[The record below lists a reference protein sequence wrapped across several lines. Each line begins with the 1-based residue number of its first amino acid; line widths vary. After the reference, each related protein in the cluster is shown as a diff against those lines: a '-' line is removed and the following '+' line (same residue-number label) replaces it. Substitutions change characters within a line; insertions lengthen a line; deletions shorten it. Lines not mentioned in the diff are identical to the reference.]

1 MIINLIIWLVI
12 GFIAGYLA
20 KLIMP
25 GPDGG
30 GVILTTILGIV
41 GAMVGGFL
49 GGVLFGNGSS
59 INDNNFSITSLIF
72 AVIGAVVV
80 LAIYRLVTGRSV
92 TS

>member
-1 MIINLIIWLVI
+1 MLINLIIWLVI
-12 GFIAGYLA
+12 GFVAGYLA

-49 GGVLFGNGSS
+49 GRMLFGSDTNANESFNLMS
-59 INDNNFSITSLIF
+59 FIM
-72 AVIGAVVV
+72 AVVGALVV
-80 LAIYRLVTGRSV
+80 LAIYRLATGRSV

>member
-1 MIINLIIWLVI
+1 MLINLIIWLVI
-12 GFIAGYLA
+12 GFVAGYLA

-49 GGVLFGNGSS
+49 GRQFFESAAN
-59 INDNNFSITSLIF
+59 INDNNFSIMSLVF
-72 AVIGAVVV
+72 AVIGAIIV
-80 LAIYRLVTGRSV
+80 LAIYRLATGRSV
-92 TS
+92 TN

>member
-1 MIINLIIWLVI
+1 MLINLIIWLVI
-12 GFIAGYLA
+12 GFVAGYLA

-49 GGVLFGNGSS
+49 GRVLFDTGAS
-59 INDNNFSITSLIF
+59 INDNNFSVMSLIM
-72 AVIGAVVV
+72 AIVGAIVV
-80 LAIYRLVTGRSV
+80 LAVYRLVTGRNV
-92 TS
+92 TN

>member
-12 GFIAGYLA
+12 GFVAGYLA

-49 GGVLFGNGSS
+49 GRTFFDTGAN
-59 INDNNFSITSLIF
+59 INNNEFSIMSLIF
-72 AVIGAVVV
+72 AVLGAIVV
-80 LAIYRLVTGRSV
+80 LAIYRLITGRNV
-92 TS
+92 TN

>member
-1 MIINLIIWLVI
+1 MLINLIIWLVI
-12 GFIAGYLA
+12 GFVAGYLA

-49 GGVLFGNGSS
+49 GGLLFGNGSS
-59 INDNNFSITSLIF
+59 INDNNFSIMSLIF
-72 AVIGAVVV
+72 AIVGAIVV
-80 LAIYRLVTGRSV
+80 LAVYRLATGRSV